1 MPKKK
6 PIKIQHK
13 VRDAIYQLARK
24 KGKIGSAD
32 GLTDAELHAI
42 WHKNCSIKYTIQ
54 LERTNYQLNFA
65 LGKQLNTIE
74 FQQKH
79 IEKLQKCVNE
89 TIAQYEG
96 VLASKQEEVETMDK
110 EREQVCQKFF
120 EHIRTTLNFDRLRKA
135 LPKDY
140 VKELYDELP
149 ENQDDW
155 KTAMGTNPKDWQIS
169 TTLTESGNTHT
180 KVSANI
186 NMKGK
191 HDDNKVSITKT
202 KPVSKPTKSNGED
215 TKH

>member
-1 MPKKK
+1 
-6 PIKIQHK
+6 
-13 VRDAIYQLARK
+13 
-24 KGKIGSAD
+24 
-32 GLTDAELHAI
+32 
-42 WHKNCSIKYTIQ
+42 
-54 LERTNYQLNFA
+54 
-65 LGKQLNTIE
+65 
-74 FQQKH
+74 
-79 IEKLQKCVNE
+79 
-89 TIAQYEG
+89 
-96 VLASKQEEVETMDK
+96 MDK
-110 EREQVCQKFF
+110 EREQDCQKIF
-120 EHIRTTLNFDRLRKA
+120 ENIRTTLNFDRLRKS

>member
-6 PIKIQHK
+6 PIKIKHK
-13 VRDAIYQLARK
+13 VIDAIYQLARE

-32 GLTDAELHAI
+32 GLTAAELHAI
-42 WHKNCSIKYTIQ
+42 WYKNCSIKYTIQ
-54 LERTNYQLNFA
+54 LERTNYQLNLA

>member
-6 PIKIQHK
+6 PTKLKQK
-13 VRDAIYQLARK
+13 VKDAITLLYRK
-24 KGKIGSAD
+24 NRKEGGPQE
-32 GLTDAELHAI
+32 LTQAELHDI
-42 WHKNCSIKYTIQ
+42 HRKHFSLKYIVQ
-54 LERTNYQLNFA
+54 LETANTHLHFA
-65 LGKQLNTIE
+65 LGKNLATID

-79 IEKLQKCVNE
+79 IEKLQKSINE
-89 TIAQYEG
+89 TIHQYESQ
-96 VLASKQEEVETMDK
+96 LASKIEDIQTIDNEREEVCK
-110 EREQVCQKFF
+110 KFF

-135 LPKDY
+135 LPQDY
-140 VKELYDELP
+140 VKKLYDELP

-155 KTAMGTNPKDWQIS
+155 KTAMGTNPKDWQIT
-169 TTLTESGNTHT
+169 TTLTESGDTHT

-202 KPVSKPTKSNGED
+202 KPVSKPAKSNGED

>member
-1 MPKKK
+1 
-6 PIKIQHK
+6 
-13 VRDAIYQLARK
+13 
-24 KGKIGSAD
+24 
-32 GLTDAELHAI
+32 
-42 WHKNCSIKYTIQ
+42 
-54 LERTNYQLNFA
+54 
-65 LGKQLNTIE
+65 
-74 FQQKH
+74 
-79 IEKLQKCVNE
+79 LQKCVNE